1 MYWEVLNIFNIQ
13 YVCKEV
19 KEFLDK
25 NKYLKQNVVEKVLTV
40 Y

>member
-1 MYWEVLNIFNIQ
+1 MYWEILKIFNIQ

-19 KEFLDK
+19 KASLDK
-25 NKYLKQNVVEKVLTV
+25 NKYLKQNVVEKFLAV